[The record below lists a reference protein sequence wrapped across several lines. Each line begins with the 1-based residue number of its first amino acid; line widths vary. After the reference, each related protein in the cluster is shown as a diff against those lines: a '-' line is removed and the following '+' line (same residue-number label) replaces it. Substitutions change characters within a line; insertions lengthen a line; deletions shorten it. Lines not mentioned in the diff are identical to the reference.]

1 MKLRNKRNNTLV
13 LSYTEGR
20 IKKTISLKPHKI
32 IEIDDSV
39 NFLSKKSFNN
49 DWIEIIKDQDSEIE
63 FSETE
68 TKISFEDKMAKAKR
82 EAEEYIKKTNT
93 N

>member
-1 MKLRNKRNNTLV
+1 M

-49 DWIEIIKDQDSEIE
+49 DWIEIIKNQESEIE
-63 FSETE
+63 SSETE